1 MSLELK
7 IKSKHLSVESQII
20 RFEERKLKKQL
31 RWNITQTV
39 ATGANKPIN
48 VWDYECYKSYD
59 SLNYH
64 RRWDVRNENRATFLA
79 RAYLQG
85 KFYSTVEQKRKPE
98 NEYRFQ
104 VYIVPRIVAMVN
116 KYGPKNREVNSKMI
130 LAWANA

>member
-1 MSLELK
+1 MN
-7 IKSKHLSVESQII
+7 H
-20 RFEERKLKKQL
+20 
-31 RWNITQTV
+31 
-39 ATGANKPIN
+39 
-48 VWDYECYKSYD
+48 
-59 SLNYH
+59 H

-98 NEYRFQ
+98 NEYKFQ